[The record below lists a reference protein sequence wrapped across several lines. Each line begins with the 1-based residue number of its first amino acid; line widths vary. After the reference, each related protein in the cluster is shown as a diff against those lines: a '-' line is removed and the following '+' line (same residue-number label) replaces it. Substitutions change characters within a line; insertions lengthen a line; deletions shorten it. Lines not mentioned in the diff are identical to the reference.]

1 MQHHSQPDGPTIVT
15 TSAPVITVDGLL
27 FKNSSRG
34 GGLLPYEDWR
44 LDADA
49 RAADLASRLPI
60 EALAGLCSTAGTKAC
75 PPPKAARSRA
85 PTPDA
90 SSRTPPSRRTP
101 YRTSSAPC
109 SRTTRSGT
117 CY

>member
-1 MQHHSQPDGPTIVT
+1 MRHHSQPDGPTIVT

-34 GGLLPYEDWR
+34 GVLLPYEDWR

-49 RAADLASRLPI
+49 RAVDLASRLPI
-60 EALAGLCSTAGTKAC
+60 EALVGLMLYSRQSVPA
-75 PPPKAARSRA
+75 PERPVSRA
-85 PTPDA
+85 PTLDA
-90 SSRTPPSRRTP
+90 PSRTPPRRTP
-101 YRTSSAPC
+101 YRTSAPHA
-109 SRTTRSGT
+109 RDDQIGT